1 MICGTVVSL
10 NFASQWAEGVF
21 ADAFHGLFGEQGAA
35 GGADP
40 VPLAS
45 AQLHPEEVP

>member
-1 MICGTVVSL
+1 MVLPVLIKIC
-10 NFASQWAEGVF
+10 FQWAEGVF

-40 VPLAS
+40 APLAS
-45 AQLHPEEVP
+45 VQLHPEEVP